1 MRTLH
6 HLPVHA
12 PSRCIRI
19 ALAEKGLEFEA
30 IVEKVWDRDEG
41 FLAINPAGDVPVLR
55 DADGTV
61 VPHDW
66 VILEYLEE
74 VYTDR
79 PLMGTAAIDRVEAR
93 RLFHWFAQKFADE
106 VSGALVD
113 EKILKRIL
121 GRGHPDSKVIRAGK
135 ENIHYH
141 LDYIAYLAERRNWL
155 AGDDFG
161 LADIAAIAHLS
172 AVDYLGD
179 VPWDQHE
186 GAKDWYARAKSRPS
200 VQPLLTDT
208 VPGTPP
214 PAHYA
219 DLDF

>member
-1 MRTLH
+1 M
-6 HLPVHA
+6 
-12 PSRCIRI
+12 
-19 ALAEKGLEFEA
+19 
-30 IVEKVWDRDEG
+30 
-41 FLAINPAGDVPVLR
+41 LR
-55 DADGTV
+55 DSDGTV
-61 VPHDW
+61 VPHAW

-74 VYTDR
+74 AYPEH
-79 PLMGTAAIDRVEAR
+79 PLMGRALIDRVEAR
-93 RLFHWFAQKFADE
+93 RLYDWFERKFARE
-106 VSGALVD
+106 VSDALVN
-113 EKILKRIL
+113 EKVLKRLL
-121 GRGHPDSKVIRAGK
+121 GQGHPDSKVIRAGK

-155 AGDDFG
+155 SGDDFG

-179 VPWDQHE
+179 VPWDKHQ

-200 VQPLLTDT
+200 VQPLLADT

-214 PAHYA
+214 PKHYA

>member
-6 HLPVHA
+6 HLPIHA
-12 PSRCIRI
+12 PSRAVRI
-19 ALAEKGLEFEA
+19 ALAEKKLEFEP
-30 IVEKVWDRDEG
+30 ITEKIWERNDT
-41 FLAINPAGDVPVLR
+41 FLAINPAGEVPVLR
-55 DADGTV
+55 DDDGTI
-61 VPHDW
+61 VPHSW

-74 VYTDR
+74 AYPDR
-79 PLMGTAAIDRVEAR
+79 PMMGKSAIDRVEAR
-93 RLFHWFAQKFADE
+93 RLYDWFERKFAGE
-106 VSGALVD
+106 VSDALVT
-113 EKILKRIL
+113 EKILKRLL
-121 GRGHPDSKVIRAGK
+121 GQGHPDSKVIRAGK

-155 AGDDFG
+155 AGDEFG

-179 VPWDQHE
+179 VPWDDHE

-200 VQPLLTDT
+200 VQPLLADSI
-208 VPGTPP
+208 PGTPP
-214 PAHYA
+214 SKHYT